1 MGTDSYVTHI
11 LDEKIDEL
19 EEEVK
24 TICQVLENERQAE
37 LRKPAS
43 STSTLAEH
51 LGTYPG
57 TLKPKNNI

>member
-1 MGTDSYVTHI
+1 MPRIRDKGNGER
-11 LDEKIDEL
+11 EKGSGIRD
-19 EEEVK
+19 K
-24 TICQVLENERQAE
+24 AE

-51 LGTYPG
+51 LGTSPG